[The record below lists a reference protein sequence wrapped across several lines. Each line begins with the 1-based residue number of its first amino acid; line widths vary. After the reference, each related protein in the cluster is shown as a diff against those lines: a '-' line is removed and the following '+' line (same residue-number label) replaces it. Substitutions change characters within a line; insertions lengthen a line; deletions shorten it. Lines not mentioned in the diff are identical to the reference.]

1 MRLNL
6 DCVRDIL
13 LCVEDNTG
21 YRHPISFVDIDRSE
35 KTSEMLGCE
44 PPTIHSYQNQ
54 LLETYTN
61 QELMYHFQYCVNADL
76 IEVDDHFGTQ
86 QFIVF
91 DLTPKGHEAI
101 SNLRSPTVFE
111 RTKSVAKELSVH
123 SLPAICD
130 IASSVV
136 SEMIKKHFT

>member
-1 MRLNL
+1 
-6 DCVRDIL
+6 
-13 LCVEDNTG
+13 
-21 YRHPISFVDIDRSE
+21 
-35 KTSEMLGCE
+35 
-44 PPTIHSYQNQ
+44 
-54 LLETYTN
+54 
-61 QELMYHFQYCVNADL
+61 MYHFQYCVNADL